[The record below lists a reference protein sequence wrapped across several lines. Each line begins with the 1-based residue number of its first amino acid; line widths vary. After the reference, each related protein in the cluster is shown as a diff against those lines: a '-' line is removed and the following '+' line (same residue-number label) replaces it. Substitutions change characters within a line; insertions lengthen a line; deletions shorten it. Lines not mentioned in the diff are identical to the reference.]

1 VQFVRLEPDQAPNE
15 GGSVFSSTGDIIRKA
30 AFLPE
35 EAKLGRSAGHGAR
48 NVLRS
53 AASGAAVVAQ
63 GLFAALFPSDC
74 RLCATPL
81 TNISR
86 LPVCPSCLLDM
97 APIAGATCEICGE
110 RLGSGHSVL
119 PSQICRAC
127 QETRPHVTKAAAYGA
142 YDGGLR
148 ELIHLLKYERV
159 EPAAGVLGR
168 MLEDAIQKLSIRA
181 DSILVVP
188 VPLHSSKR
196 RERGFNQ
203 AELIAHAALK
213 KNTFPCEMGADVL
226 ERTRPTVS
234 QIGFTRPQRV
244 ENIRG
249 AFRVR
254 HPNRVSGRNVLLVDD
269 VLTTGTTVSEC
280 ARILRKAGADNVW
293 VATVART
300 LKESGAGFEIRKFL
314 PEGATL
320 GEASMKTAQA
330 S

>member
-1 VQFVRLEPDQAPNE
+1 MEFVRLEPDQAPNE

-30 AFLPE
+30 AFPPE
-35 EAKLGRSAGHGAR
+35 DAKFGRSTGHGAR
-48 NVLRS
+48 NLLRS
-53 AASGAAVVAQ
+53 AASGAAVLAQ
-63 GLFAALFPSDC
+63 GLFTALFPSDC

-81 TNISR
+81 TNISQ
-86 LPVCPSCLLDM
+86 LPVCPSCLSDM
-97 APIAGATCEICGE
+97 ASIVGATCEICGE
-110 RLGSGHSVL
+110 GLGSGGFVAENE
-119 PSQICRAC
+119 ICPAC
-127 QETRPHVTKAAAYGA
+127 QESHSHFTKAAAYGA

-159 EPAAGVLGR
+159 APAAVVLGR
-168 MLEDAIQKLSIRA
+168 MLEEAIQKLSLTA
-181 DSILVVP
+181 DSILVIP

-203 AELIAHAALK
+203 AELIARAALK
-213 KNTFPCEMGADVL
+213 TNALLIAEFAADVL

-234 QIGFTRPQRV
+234 QIGLTRPQRM

-254 HPNRVSGRNVLLVDD
+254 HPNRVSGRNVVLIDD

-280 ARILRKAGADNVW
+280 ARILRKAGAEKVW

-300 LKESGAGFEIRKFL
+300 LKESGFESRKFR
-314 PEGATL
+314 PEGAAL